1 VASSNKQL
9 WWYGL
14 SALYAMAIIGVSLLW
29 PGPGAAPPMPA
40 WRKPPAPATPP
51 VDTSTAPSYFSRTS
65 AEGSAR
71 VFWSMPENGEV
82 KMTIEIP
89 PENTKVSSKHRP

>member
-1 VASSNKQL
+1 VAASKQHL

-14 SALYAMAIIGVSLLW
+14 SALYAVAIVGVSLLW
-29 PGPGAAPPMPA
+29 PGPGAAPALPAMPQ
-40 WRKPPAPATPP
+40 RSAPATPP
-51 VDTSTAPSYFSRTS
+51 MEQTTSPSYFSRTS

-82 KMTIEIP
+82 KMTIAIP
-89 PENTKVSSKHRP
+89 PESKH